1 MTTSKKIK
9 TCVINKIAPPHPL
22 TPPPPDLTPTFLS
35 LPLSPPVLSPP
46 PLLLSADLSLLSRI
60 PGRPYKEP
68 AEIKVERDDSL
79 DRDGKESNS
88 KQSSEK
94 SSKAKR
100 KHKVRSSCCWENT
113 P

>member
-1 MTTSKKIK
+1 M
-9 TCVINKIAPPHPL
+9 AP
-22 TPPPPDLTPTFLS
+22 
-35 LPLSPPVLSPP
+35 LPSPP
-46 PLLLSADLSLLSRI
+46 PTLLLLFVDLSLLSRI

-79 DRDGKESNS
+79 DRDGKESSS

-100 KHKVRSSCCWENT
+100 KHKVRSICCWENT
-113 P
+113 L